1 MKRIFIALSLLCV
14 PLLVFSENKI
24 KMVTYF
30 PVPYVAYS
38 KINASKQLDI
48 GLTSACEMNLG
59 CSESGALGI
68 RPLQATTVNL
78 NRGKLDLNTAA
89 AVKSTNVTL
98 GSGSGEANIDF
109 STNLRIGTLNN
120 GYSLEAADMT
130 VDELKLFASH
140 MKSGGEKFP
149 SCAATGASGA
159 PQVSWQKVKL
169 KKAEEVYLVCGT
181 PEESVCQ
188 DKGVKK
194 LGDASLNV
202 LNSNFSK
209 DITCPAG
216 PLGAGKPFPFG
227 PNCSYFKNLGASF
240 PCTYVSYSGI
250 SSSLPQEHVRG
261 GSVKLATSLEDDC
274 PDRNRNGKFSCHK
287 SSYENNVSCRDVYKD
302 TSRYSRECYSK
313 TFEEALNSSLPRCR
327 NKFGAN
333 SSSSTWY
340 DCWDTDYPD
349 YSCKVYSATT
359 NTGSSGN
366 YSMFK
371 YNNYTYMERYID
383 CIGVQKYSINCCS

>member
-14 PLLVFSENKI
+14 PLLAFSENKI

-78 NRGKLDLNTAA
+78 NRGKLDLNTAS

-109 STNLRIGTLNN
+109 SANLRIGTLNN

-140 MKSGGEKFP
+140 MRTGGEKFP

-169 KKAEEVYLVCGT
+169 KKAEEVYLVCGS
-181 PEESVCQ
+181 PQESAGSCS
-188 DKGVKK
+188 DSSYK
-194 LGDASLNV
+194 LSHKSECCPSAPKTDTDCWSFSWSNCNSQCGDESMCVGMDYTNG
-202 LNSNFSK
+202 
-209 DITCPAG
+209 DC
-216 PLGAGKPFPFG
+216 
-227 PNCSYFKNLGASF
+227 
-240 PCTYVSYSGI
+240 YSGCNA
-250 SSSLPQEHVRG
+250 SSEGNTCYSFECSG
-261 GSVKLATSLEDDC
+261 GT
-274 PDRNRNGKFSCHK
+274 GCH
-287 SSYENNVSCRDVYKD
+287 VSC
-302 TSRYSRECYSK
+302 EC
-313 TFEEALNSSLPRCR
+313 
-327 NKFGAN
+327 
-333 SSSSTWY
+333 
-340 DCWDTDYPD
+340 
-349 YSCKVYSATT
+349 
-359 NTGSSGN
+359 TGSKNGW
-366 YSMFK
+366 
-371 YNNYTYMERYID
+371 
-383 CIGVQKYSINCCS
+383 